1 MPKCSVSD
9 PDSIR
14 SVDPYHLLFFS
25 VFGVIVIKTLDPD
38 WIRIGIQPK
47 MLNPDQINT
56 EQKTLPKCGCGF
68 VKADGATYEE
78 MWEKCTH
85 RQKQRIIGPNR
96 QYRKEIQ
103 SHVQIKKIPEFVLE
117 IKSLS
122 TINMKLAFIEN

>member
-1 MPKCSVSD
+1 MPKCSVSDPD

-14 SVDPYHLLFFS
+14 SVDPYHLLFFQ
-25 VFGVIVIKTLDPD
+25 FLVIVIKTLDPD
-38 WIRIGIQPK
+38 WIHIRIRIGIHPK
-47 MLNPDQINT
+47 MLDPEKINT
-56 EQKTLPKCGCGF
+56 DPKTLPNCGCGF

-96 QYRKEIQ
+96 QYRKEI
-103 SHVQIKKIPEFVLE
+103 PVLLIE

-122 TINMKLAFIEN
+122 SS